1 MNSARCP
8 EEGINIQ
15 HSRGCEARE
24 GKDCTCEPRFQGQAW
39 SPRHKKNLRRV
50 FKTLEEAKAWRS
62 ETIVALR
69 KPGALGPGDLFL
81 DQAADAWLIAAKSG
95 VVRTRSGS
103 PFKPAALR
111 SYEDSLRRFVLPR
124 LGRTRLSE
132 LSRNQIQDVVDEM
145 VAKDYA
151 PSTVR
156 NAVLP
161 LRSICRRALDREEIP
176 SNPTKRLDLPI
187 DRRIKARVAPP
198 NQVPALL
205 EALPSELRL
214 C

>member
-1 MNSARCP
+1 M
-8 EEGINIQ
+8 
-15 HSRGCEARE
+15 
-24 GKDCTCEPRFQGQAW
+24 
-39 SPRHKKNLRRV
+39 
-50 FKTLEEAKAWRS
+50 
-62 ETIVALR
+62 
-69 KPGALGPGDLFL
+69 FL
-81 DQAADAWLIAAKSG
+81 DQAADAWLAAAKSG

-111 SYEDSLRRFVLPR
+111 SYEDSLRRFLLPK

-161 LRSICRRALDREEIP
+161 LRSICRRALDWEEI
-176 SNPTKRLDLPI
+176 RL
-187 DRRIKARVAPP
+187 KESA
-198 NQVPALL
+198 
-205 EALPSELRL
+205 EF
-214 C
+214 